1 MVDKHYG
8 NIFSLAFAILQ
19 KRTLVTAFI
28 LILLSLLRM
37 FQTPLPF
44 NFMFFVR
51 FQVCSHKLCRSVS
64 VITFS
69 FNSNVF
75 YTKSTFFN
83 RFKAYLDELRI
94 LVQLWPIMIKSTLI
108 ILSTLL
114 CLIAPGVTYVM
125 LMNLDLVE
133 IMNSRNRS

>member
-1 MVDKHYG
+1 MVDKHYD
-8 NIFSLAFAILQ
+8 NIFFLTFAVLQ

-37 FQTPLPF
+37 FQSPLSF
-44 NFMFFVR
+44 NVMFFVR

-83 RFKAYLDELRI
+83 RFKAYLHKLRI
-94 LVQLWPIMIKSTLI
+94 LVQLSPIMIKYILI
-108 ILSTLL
+108 ILSTLS
-114 CLIAPGVTYVM
+114 CLIAPGVT
-125 LMNLDLVE
+125 LQFFRFLHSD
-133 IMNSRNRS
+133 IT